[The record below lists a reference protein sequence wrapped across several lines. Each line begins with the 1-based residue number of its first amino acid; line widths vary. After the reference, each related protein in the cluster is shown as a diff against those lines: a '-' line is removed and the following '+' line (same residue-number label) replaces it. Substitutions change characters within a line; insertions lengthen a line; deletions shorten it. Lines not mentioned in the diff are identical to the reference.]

1 MTKALLLDRPWNGSP
16 KSFTMD
22 HTLLGFPIQK
32 QRGKAPTIYSK
43 NYQETYSWF
52 HVLRLLANGK
62 AMQPMQPVPNVLV
75 GQSEIHTVIDCLGK
89 SAKQEQQN
97 PFQKSEANFLWR
109 ISTPDLWTLTLTA
122 LSINWGGPQ
131 NSDAVLSKNR
141 TASLRD
147 ESTADNTRP
156 QKLGCTHKHQYRY
169 MHMMYLF
176 MCIIMHD
183 YVLCMYRI

>member
-1 MTKALLLDRPWNGSP
+1 
-16 KSFTMD
+16 
-22 HTLLGFPIQK
+22 
-32 QRGKAPTIYSK
+32 
-43 NYQETYSWF
+43 
-52 HVLRLLANGK
+52 
-62 AMQPMQPVPNVLV
+62 MQPVPNVLV

-109 ISTPDLWTLTLTA
+109 MSTPDLWTLTLT
-122 LSINWGGPQ
+122 INWGGPQ
-131 NSDAVLSKNR
+131 NSDTVESKNR

-156 QKLGCTHKHQYRY
+156 QKLGCTHKHQYCY

-176 MCIIMHD
+176 MCIIMYG
-183 YVLCMYRI
+183 YVLCMYNIIYICDIYMIYIYIYIYDIYIYIWYIYIWYIYIIYINMLCDMRQTTVIYCDLA